1 MTQINLI
8 FKLHQIRESINKAKD
23 TASII
28 ELGKEAYTLVFP
40 VPIDKD
46 FGYKIEGKNK
56 TLLTLNNE
64 LRSYEKSNTE
74 MEVIQFQIASSV
86 LMLMLSFIQGS
97 LERLNEMIA
106 EYKDANV
113 A

>member
-1 MTQINLI
+1 MNQINLI
-8 FKLHQIRESINKAKD
+8 FKLHQIREKINKATD
-23 TASII
+23 VASII
-28 ELGKEAYTLVFP
+28 KYGREAYSLAFP

-46 FGYKIEGKNK
+46 FGYKIEGKNR
-56 TLLTLNNE
+56 TLLILNNE

-74 MEVIQFQIASSV
+74 MEVIQFQIASSI

-97 LERLNEMIA
+97 LQNLDDMI
-106 EYKDANV
+106 EEFKKVDA